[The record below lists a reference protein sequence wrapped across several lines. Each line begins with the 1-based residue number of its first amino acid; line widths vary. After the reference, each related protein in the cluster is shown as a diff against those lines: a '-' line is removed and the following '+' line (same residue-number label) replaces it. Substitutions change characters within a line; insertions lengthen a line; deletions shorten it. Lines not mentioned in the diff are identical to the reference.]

1 MGNTEKPV
9 FYGRETELAAL
20 KRCFESPKAELVVV
34 YGRRRVGKSAL
45 IRKAS
50 AGRRYLEF
58 DGLKGEPTPV
68 QIKHFLH
75 RLSQQTQSPP
85 YDLHGWEAVFQ
96 AISPLLSQGEWILV
110 FDELPW
116 MACGK
121 TRLVHLIKSYWDN
134 HWSKNPKLT
143 LFLCGSITTFM
154 VNQVA
159 KSKALYGRPTLLL
172 HLKPMTPGEA
182 LEFFQGRRSLW
193 EAANLLMVLG
203 GIPKYL
209 EWIQPNQSFAVNLQ
223 RLFFEPAAPLFT
235 EYEVLFQEQFGTDS
249 VYAQIVRALAQRKLT
264 LDELGNGLGWQRT
277 GGLKRYLA
285 YLQNS
290 DFIELEESLDL
301 STYRK
306 HGPARTRYKGK
317 KYVLSDPYL
326 RFYFTFV
333 EPHRRLI
340 KQGLSKQGY
349 AQLVKDR
356 WESYA
361 GLAFERLCHR
371 QISRIL
377 SLLSIPETCVLDYG
391 AYFWQPQRTAK
402 KNQSSGFQLDMVIVR
417 SDHVYTVIECKF
429 ALRPIGMDVV
439 RNFKNKIHKLK
450 IPKPVTLE
458 KVLITAM
465 GATAPVKKSGF
476 FDPILTLDDILG

>member
-1 MGNTEKPV
+1 MRTKENPA
-9 FYGRETELAAL
+9 FYGRKSELIQL
-20 KRCFESPKAELVVV
+20 KRCFESPKAELIVV

-45 IRKAS
+45 IRKA
-50 AGRRYLEF
+50 AQGRRCLEF
-58 DGLKGEPTPV
+58 DGIKGEATAQ

-75 RLSQQTQSPP
+75 RLSQQIQSPP
-85 YDLHGWEAVFQ
+85 YDLHSWEAVFQ
-96 AISPLLSQGEWILV
+96 ALSSMVAKGEWVLV

-121 TRLVHLIKSYWDN
+121 TRLIHLIKSYWDN

-143 LFLCGSITTFM
+143 LFLCGSIATFM

-172 HLKPMTPGEA
+172 HLKPLPPQEA
-182 LEFFQGRRSLW
+182 LEFFGGKRTLW
-193 EAANLLMVLG
+193 DAAQLLMVTG

-209 EWIQPNQSFAVNLQ
+209 EWINPKQSFALNLQ
-223 RLFFEPAAPLFT
+223 HLFFEADAPLFT

-264 LDELGNGLGWQRT
+264 LDELSDGLGWQRT
-277 GGLKRYLA
+277 GGLKRYLN

-290 DFIELEESLDL
+290 DFIELDESLDL
-301 STYRK
+301 STYHK
-306 HGPARTRYKGK
+306 HGPAHTKYKGK

-349 AQLVKDR
+349 TQLVKSR
-356 WESYA
+356 WETYA
-361 GLAFERLCHR
+361 GLAFERLCR
-371 QISRIL
+371 AALGSIL
-377 SLLSIPETCVLDYG
+377 TLLSIPETSVLDCG
-391 AYFWQPQRTAK
+391 AYFWQPQRAAN
-402 KNQSSGFQLDMVIVR
+402 KNQSAGFQLDMVIVR

-429 ALRPIGMDVV
+429 SLHSVGLEVV
-439 RNFKNKIHKLK
+439 KAMQNKLVKLSVPKTVSVEK
-450 IPKPVTLE
+450 I
-458 KVLITAM
+458 LIAAM
-465 GATAPVKKSGF
+465 GATVPVIKSGYF
-476 FDPILTLDDILG
+476 NQVLTLEAILA